1 MAEDYR
7 EVLND
12 LEQQVEKTEEEFE
25 QVKGETSREKQQKA
39 EELIKQIKGQIEF
52 LEEQMEKQ

>member
-1 MAEDYR
+1 MPEDYR
-7 EVLND
+7 DVLND
-12 LEQQVEKTEEEFE
+12 LEEQVEKTEEEFQ
-25 QVKGETSREKQQKA
+25 QVKGETSRDKQKKA

>member
-1 MAEDYR
+1 MPEDYR

-12 LEQQVEKTEEEFE
+12 LEEQVEKTEEEFQ
-25 QVKGETSREKQQKA
+25 QVKGETSRDKQKKA